1 MTVRPRINM
10 TDPALSQTFKGWD
23 GAGSVLVYMIRYFLS
38 VMSVSYMFPYQSSS
52 SGASSVDST
61 FGGMA

>member
-1 MTVRPRINM
+1 MTGGHLMHMNAPGPSK
-10 TDPALSQTFKGWD
+10 TLTGLT
-23 GAGSVLVYMIRYFLS
+23 GAGS

>member
-1 MTVRPRINM
+1 MTGHRQMDM
-10 TDPALSQTFKGWD
+10 TDPAPSKPLKVWD
-23 GAGSVLVYMIRYFLS
+23 GAGSVI
-38 VMSVSYMFPYQSSS
+38 SVSYMFSCQSSS

>member
-1 MTVRPRINM
+1 MTGRHQMDM
-10 TDPALSQTFKGWD
+10 TDPAPSQTFKGLY
-23 GAGSVLVYMIRYFLS
+23 GGS

>member
-1 MTVRPRINM
+1 MTGRNQLEL
-10 TDPALSQTFKGWD
+10 TDPAPSQTFKGLY
-23 GAGSVLVYMIRYFLS
+23 GAGS

>member
-1 MTVRPRINM
+1 MTGRHQMDM
-10 TDPALSQTFKGWD
+10 TDPAPSQTFKG
-23 GAGSVLVYMIRYFLS
+23 LY
-38 VMSVSYMFPYQSSS
+38 VSYMFPYQSSS

>member
-1 MTVRPRINM
+1 MTGRHQMDM
-10 TDPALSQTFKGWD
+10 TDPAPSQTFKGLY
-23 GAGSVLVYMIRYFLS
+23 GAGSVM
-38 VMSVSYMFPYQSSS
+38 SYMFPYQSSS

>member
-1 MTVRPRINM
+1 MTGRHQMDM
-10 TDPALSQTFKGWD
+10 TDPAPAPPIKGFFR
-23 GAGSVLVYMIRYFLS
+23 AGS

>member
-1 MTVRPRINM
+1 MTGCHQMDM
-10 TDPALSQTFKGWD
+10 TDPTTSQTFKGLN
-23 GAGSVLVYMIRYFLS
+23 GAGS

>member
-1 MTVRPRINM
+1 MTGRHQMDM
-10 TDPALSQTFKGWD
+10 TDPAPSQTVKGLY
-23 GAGSVLVYMIRYFLS
+23 GAGA
-38 VMSVSYMFPYQSSS
+38 VMSGSDMFPYQSSS

>member
-1 MTVRPRINM
+1 MTGRHQMDM
-10 TDPALSQTFKGWD
+10 TDPAPSQTFKGLY
-23 GAGSVLVYMIRYFLS
+23 GS

>member
-1 MTVRPRINM
+1 MTGRHQMDM
-10 TDPALSQTFKGWD
+10 TDPAPYKPLKVWD
-23 GAGSVLVYMIRYFLS
+23 GAGSV
-38 VMSVSYMFPYQSSS
+38 MSVSYIFPYQSSS

>member
-1 MTVRPRINM
+1 MTGRHQMDR
-10 TDPALSQTFKGWD
+10 TDPAPAQPFKGLS
-23 GAGSVLVYMIRYFLS
+23 GAGS

>member
-1 MTVRPRINM
+1 MTGRHQMDM
-10 TDPALSQTFKGWD
+10 TDPAPSQTIKGLY
-23 GAGSVLVYMIRYFLS
+23 GAGS